1 MPTVDL
7 PEASPSI
14 GLVSGMLVVLMED
27 LLKVVQVPM
36 KSSGVNDSSL
46 SSVMAFSLVS
56 QDSTSSSSP
65 SGLA

>member
-1 MPTVDL
+1 
-7 PEASPSI
+7 
-14 GLVSGMLVVLMED
+14 
-27 LLKVVQVPM
+27 M

-46 SSVMAFSLVS
+46 SSVMAVSLVS